1 MGFQTGIPCEN
12 ASTVLDSNGT
22 FYPYTVNTF
31 GAWIQI
37 RSIPKNTLAETNIF
51 ASENGW
57 LEDDFPI
64 GKMIFYWEG
73 ICSGA
78 MLFLGRVSFHVPPK
92 MWHGLKHIYL
102 LEWSYHVSTT
112 NPWDWYIY
120 SHVVDVSNDS
130 R

>member
-1 MGFQTGIPCEN
+1 MGFQTGIPWEN

-31 GAWIQI
+31 RAWIQI

-64 GKMIFYWEG
+64 EKRRPMFRGYVIFRKG
-73 ICSGA
+73 IISCSPQDVA
-78 MLFLGRVSFHVPPK
+78 RFK
-92 MWHGLKHIYL
+92 TYL
-102 LEWSYHVSTT
+102 ILEWSYHVSTT

>member
-1 MGFQTGIPCEN
+1 MGFQTGIPWEN

-64 GKMIFYWEG
+64 GKMIF
-73 ICSGA
+73 
-78 MLFLGRVSFHVPPK
+78 LLGRPMFRGYVIFRKGIISCSPQDVARFKTYLSFGVVISCIHYES
-92 MWHGLKHIYL
+92 MGLVHL
-102 LEWSYHVSTT
+102 LTCG
-112 NPWDWYIY
+112 
-120 SHVVDVSNDS
+120 
-130 R
+130 